1 MKTNKPKMT
10 KQQAIDELRN
20 DAKALENKPCSI
32 TEFARNAYK
41 AKIRN
46 RVADKL
52 EQELKDELEEEE
64 KNKK

>member
-10 KQQAIDELRN
+10 KQQAIDELRKE
-20 DAKALENKPCSI
+20 ALALETQPGSI
-32 TEFARNAYK
+32 TEFAKNVYK